1 MVVEPGGWGTSRR
14 PPGSML
20 RASAARTLTVIYIL
34 LILAFLVAG
43 LFLPLKPSV
52 GIAAAISLAFIYGV
66 VLKALPRGAQGS
78 FGYANTITALRTA
91 MVCFV
96 GAVVFFADGLGGS
109 GQLAWILVL
118 VASVAVALDGIDGY
132 LARRFDEETAFGAR
146 FDMEIDAL
154 LILILSAAALI
165 LQKAGW
171 WVLLIGLMRYIF
183 VVAQHFFSDLRG
195 DLLPSFGRK
204 LVCVVQMGVLCLIL
218 APWIYQPLASL
229 LAGVALAALT
239 YSFAMDV
246 HFLMQR
252 PGKKR

>member
-1 MVVEPGGWGTSRR
+1 MR
-14 PPGSML
+14 PRSML
-20 RASAARTLTVIYIL
+20 RGTAARTLLVLY
-34 LILAFLVAG
+34 LIALSAFLLAG
-43 LFLPLKPSV
+43 ISFPLEFGV
-52 GIAAAISLAFIYGV
+52 GSAAAISLAFIYAV
-66 VLKALPRGAQGS
+66 VLKALPGDVQGG

-96 GAVVFFADGLGGS
+96 GAVVFIADAFGGS
-109 GQLAWILVL
+109 DQLAWLLVL

-132 LARRFDEETAFGAR
+132 LARRFAEETGFGAR

-171 WVLLIGLMRYIF
+171 WVLLIGLMRYMF
-183 VVAQHFFSDLRG
+183 VAAQHFFPKLRRE
-195 DLLPSFGRK
+195 LLPSFRRK
-204 LVCVVQMGVLCLIL
+204 LVCVIQMGVLCLIL
-218 APWIYQPLASL
+218 APWIDQPFSSL
-229 LAGVALAALT
+229 LAGFALAALT

-246 HFLMQR
+246 RFLMHL